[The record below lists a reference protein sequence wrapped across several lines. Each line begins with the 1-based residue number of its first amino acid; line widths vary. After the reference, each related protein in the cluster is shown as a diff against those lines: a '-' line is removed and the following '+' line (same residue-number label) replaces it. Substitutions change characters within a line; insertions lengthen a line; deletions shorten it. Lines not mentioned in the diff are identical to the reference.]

1 MNKREFSYPSADGK
15 TTIRAVEWTPT
26 NARHIKGII
35 QIAHGLSEH
44 IMLYEPIAKYFTER
58 GFIVRGNDHL
68 GHGKSVL
75 PGEPRLY
82 LGPKGS
88 WHFASDDIY
97 TCRLLTEKE
106 YGDIPYIIL
115 GFSLG
120 SYLVRDYLI
129 RYGDSVDAAILVG
142 CLSFSKVA
150 TFFGKITANV
160 LALILGEK
168 ASPKIL
174 DFFVNE
180 TNNLQIKNRRG
191 YLDWINENEE
201 EVKRLMAD
209 PYAMETISIGLFR
222 ELLYAIKFTGKI
234 ENIANMNKDN
244 PIIFISGKDDPVARG
259 GKTISDLVDKFHQVG
274 IKDVSYKLYDG
285 RHRVLFEKTGPMT
298 LDKIYDWACSKLKT
312 EDIDSMEKA
321 NPKLI
326 NALKSMIILAK
337 AGIKE
342 AEFLSG
348 DLFADIKTEKHVGDV
363 SNSVGDDILSSHVGA
378 STRPSELLSSE
389 SEESATKSP
398 CGTSPETVRASFT
411 SPDMDYKKRFDEV
424 TKKIDD
430 LYDSKKI
437 DLVIDLGSGFA
448 VRGIVCKNKNID
460 YIGLDLPAVIM
471 EAKEM
476 HKTIDSNIKLEIVD
490 ITNYESLENIVKE
503 KNNKILI
510 LTENI
515 ENDLFDFELKY
526 ARANIK
532 RLIYNYDVIYMKS
545 EEGSIEII
553 EKKDVG
559 ELDKLKD
566 THKFNLSHLSS
577 DEDVIVRVEGSLD
590 SITASKLIDY
600 VEGLSVDLH
609 NRNLIINLS
618 KVDYIMPAGLN
629 VLEKIESRFNNVEL
643 IFKKL

>member
-1 MNKREFSYPSADGK
+1 MNKREFYYPSADGK
-15 TTIRAVEWTPT
+15 TTIHAVEWTPS
-26 NARHIKGII
+26 NVRHYKGII

-44 IMLYEPIAKYFTER
+44 IMLYEPIAEYFTDR

-68 GHGKSVL
+68 GHGQSVL

-106 YGDIPYIIL
+106 YGELPYIIL

-142 CLSFSKVA
+142 CLSFPKPA
-150 TFFGKITANV
+150 TFFGKIIANV
-160 LALILGEK
+160 LSLVLGEK
-168 ASPKIL
+168 AAPKIL

-191 YLDWINENEE
+191 YLDWINENED
-201 EVKRLMAD
+201 EVKRLIAD

-234 ENIANMNKDN
+234 ENIAKMNKDN

-259 GKTISDLVDKFHQVG
+259 GKTISDLVKKFKQVG

-312 EDIDSMEKA
+312 EDIESMEKA
-321 NPKLI
+321 NPKLS

-337 AGIKE
+337 EGVKE
-342 AEFLSG
+342 AGLLSG
-348 DLFADIKTEKHVGDV
+348 DLFSELNVEKT
-363 SNSVGDDILSSHVGA
+363 VGDDILSARVGASNDTVGA
-378 STRPSELLSSE
+378 ST
-389 SEESATKSP
+389 ASP
-398 CGTSPETVRASFT
+398 N
-411 SPDMDYKKRFDEV
+411 DDYKNRFDEV
-424 TKKIDD
+424 TNKIDD
-430 LYDSKKI
+430 LVKNKKI
-437 DLVIDLGSGFA
+437 DLVIDIGAGFA
-448 VRGIVCKNKNID
+448 VRGLVCKNKNID
-460 YIGLDLPAVIM
+460 YIGVDLPAVIS

-476 HKTIDSNIKLEIVD
+476 HSQIEGLKETKFKAAD
-490 ITNYESLENIVKE
+490 ITNYESLKNIVSENKG
-503 KNNKILI
+503 KILI

-515 ENDLFDFELKY
+515 EEDLFDFELKF
-526 ARANIK
+526 ARENIK
-532 RLIYNYDVIYMKS
+532 RLIHDYDVIYLKS
-545 EEGSIEII
+545 EKSGVELI
-553 EKKDVG
+553 EKNDVA
-559 ELDKLKD
+559 ELDKIR
-566 THKFNLSHLSS
+566 TSTQFNLSHLSS
-577 DEDVIVRVEGSLD
+577 DEDVIVRVEGALD
-590 SITASKLIDY
+590 SITSSKLIDY
-600 VEGLSVDLH
+600 VEGLSVDLQ

-629 VLEKIESRFNNVEL
+629 VLEKIESKYNNVEL
-643 IFKKL
+643 IFKKV

>member
-1 MNKREFSYPSADGK
+1 MIMNKREFYYPSADGK
-15 TTIRAVEWTPT
+15 TTIHAVEWTPS
-26 NARHIKGII
+26 NVRHYKGII

-44 IMLYEPIAKYFTER
+44 IMLYESIAEYFTDR

-68 GHGKSVL
+68 GHGQSVL

-106 YGDIPYIIL
+106 YGELPYIIL

-142 CLSFSKVA
+142 CLSFPKPA
-150 TFFGKITANV
+150 TFFGKIIANV
-160 LALILGEK
+160 LALVLGEK
-168 ASPKIL
+168 AAPKIL

-191 YLDWINENEE
+191 YLDWINENED
-201 EVKRLMAD
+201 EVKRLIAD

-234 ENIANMNKDN
+234 ENIAKMNKDN

-259 GKTISDLVDKFHQVG
+259 GKTISDLVKKFKQVG

-312 EDIDSMEKA
+312 EDIESMEKA
-321 NPKLI
+321 NPKLT

-337 AGIKE
+337 AGVKE
-342 AEFLSG
+342 ASLLSG
-348 DLFADIKTEKHVGDV
+348 DLFSELNVEKT
-363 SNSVGDDILSSHVGA
+363 VGA
-378 STRPSELLSSE
+378 ST
-389 SEESATKSP
+389 ASP
-398 CGTSPETVRASFT
+398 NADF
-411 SPDMDYKKRFDEV
+411 KNRFDEV
-424 TKKIDD
+424 TNKIDELVKNKKID
-430 LYDSKKI
+430 I
-437 DLVIDLGSGFA
+437 VIDIGAGFA
-448 VRGIVCKNKNID
+448 VRGLVCKNKNID
-460 YIGLDLPAVIM
+460 YIGVDLPAVIS

-476 HKTIDSNIKLEIVD
+476 HSQIEGLKETKFKAAD
-490 ITNYESLENIVKE
+490 ITNYESLKNIVSESKG
-503 KNNKILI
+503 KILI

-515 ENDLFDFELKY
+515 EEDLFDFELKF
-526 ARANIK
+526 ARENIK
-532 RLIYNYDVIYMKS
+532 RLIHDYDVIYLKS
-545 EEGSIEII
+545 EKSGVELI
-553 EKKDVG
+553 EKNDVA
-559 ELDKLKD
+559 ELDKIRNS
-566 THKFNLSHLSS
+566 TQFNLSHLSS
-577 DEDVIVRVEGSLD
+577 DEDVIVRVEGALD
-590 SITASKLIDY
+590 SITSSKLIDY
-600 VEGLSVDLH
+600 VEGLSVDLQ

-629 VLEKIESRFNNVEL
+629 VLEKIESKYNNVEL
-643 IFKKL
+643 IFKKV

>member
-1 MNKREFSYPSADGK
+1 MFMNKREFYYPSADGK
-15 TTIRAVEWTPT
+15 TTIHAVEWTPS
-26 NARHIKGII
+26 NVRHYKGII

-44 IMLYEPIAKYFTER
+44 IMLYEPIAEYFTDR

-68 GHGKSVL
+68 GHGQSVL

-106 YGDIPYIIL
+106 YGELPYIIL

-142 CLSFSKVA
+142 CLSFPKPA
-150 TFFGKITANV
+150 TFFGNIIANI
-160 LALILGEK
+160 LALVLGEK
-168 ASPKIL
+168 AAPKIL

-191 YLDWINENEE
+191 YLDWINENED

-234 ENIANMNKDN
+234 ENIAKMNKDN

-259 GKTISDLVDKFHQVG
+259 GKTISDLVKKFKQVG

-312 EDIDSMEKA
+312 EDIESMEKA
-321 NPKLI
+321 NPKLT

-337 AGIKE
+337 EGVKE
-342 AEFLSG
+342 ASLLSG
-348 DLFADIKTEKHVGDV
+348 DLFSELNVEKT
-363 SNSVGDDILSSHVGA
+363 VGA
-378 STRPSELLSSE
+378 SPNDDF
-389 SEESATKSP
+389 KN
-398 CGTSPETVRASFT
+398 
-411 SPDMDYKKRFDEV
+411 RFDEV
-424 TKKIDD
+424 TNKIDE
-430 LYDSKKI
+430 LVKNKKI
-437 DLVIDLGSGFA
+437 DLVIDIGAGFA
-448 VRGIVCKNKNID
+448 VRGLVCKNKNID
-460 YIGLDLPAVIM
+460 YIGVDLPAVIS

-476 HKTIDSNIKLEIVD
+476 HSQIAGLVETKFKAAD
-490 ITNYESLENIVKE
+490 ITNYESLKNIVSSSKG
-503 KNNKILI
+503 KILI

-515 ENDLFDFELKY
+515 EEDLFDFELKF
-526 ARANIK
+526 ARENIK
-532 RLIYNYDVIYMKS
+532 RLIHDYDVIYLKS
-545 EEGSIEII
+545 EKSGVELI
-553 EKKDVG
+553 EKNDVA
-559 ELDKLKD
+559 ELDKIRTL
-566 THKFNLSHLSS
+566 TQFNLSHLSS
-577 DEDVIVRVEGSLD
+577 DEDVIVRVEGALD
-590 SITASKLIDY
+590 SITSSKLIDY
-600 VEGLSVDLH
+600 VEGLSVDLQ

-629 VLEKIESRFNNVEL
+629 VLEKIESKYNNVEL
-643 IFKKL
+643 IFKKV

>member
-1 MNKREFSYPSADGK
+1 MIMNKREFYYPSADGK
-15 TTIRAVEWTPT
+15 TTIHAVEWIPS
-26 NARHIKGII
+26 NVRHYKGII

-44 IMLYEPIAKYFTER
+44 IMLYEPIAEYFTDR

-68 GHGKSVL
+68 GHGQSVL

-82 LGPKGS
+82 LGPEGS

-97 TCRLLTEKE
+97 TCRLLTKKE
-106 YGDIPYIIL
+106 YGDLPYIIL

-142 CLSFSKVA
+142 CLSFPKVA
-150 TFFGKITANV
+150 TFFGKIIANI

-191 YLDWINENEE
+191 YLDWINENED
-201 EVKRLMAD
+201 EVKRLIAD

-234 ENIANMNKDN
+234 ENIAKMNKDN

-259 GKTISDLVDKFHQVG
+259 GKTISDLVKKFKQVG

-312 EDIDSMEKA
+312 EDIESMEKA
-321 NPKLI
+321 NPKLT

-337 AGIKE
+337 AGVKE
-342 AEFLSG
+342 AELLSG
-348 DLFADIKTEKHVGDV
+348 NLF
-363 SNSVGDDILSSHVGA
+363 
-378 STRPSELLSSE
+378 SELNAE
-389 SEESATKSP
+389 KTIEASP
-398 CGTSPETVRASFT
+398 QTIGSSFT
-411 SPDMDYKKRFDEV
+411 SIDIDYKNRFDEV
-424 TKKIDD
+424 TKKINE
-430 LYDSKKI
+430 LVDSKKI
-437 DLVIDLGSGFA
+437 DTVIDIGTGFS
-448 VRGIVCKNKNID
+448 VRGLKCKNDGINFV
-460 YIGLDLPAVIM
+460 GADLPAVIS

-476 HKTIDSNIKLEIVD
+476 HLQILDSETKLMVAD
-490 ITNYESLENIVKE
+490 ITNFESL
-503 KNNKILI
+503 KNVVSSCKGKVLI
-510 LTENI
+510 MTENI
-515 ENDLFDFELKY
+515 EEDLFDFELKF
-526 ARANIK
+526 AKANIH
-532 RLIYNYDVIYMKS
+532 RLMHDYDAIYLKS
-545 EEGSIEII
+545 EKSGVELVDKNDSY
-553 EKKDVG
+553 
-559 ELDKLKD
+559 ELDNIK
-566 THKFNLSHLSS
+566 TSSEFNLSHLSS
-577 DEDVIVRVEGSLD
+577 DEDVIVRVEGVLD
-590 SITASKLIDY
+590 SLSSSKLIDY
-600 VEGLSVDLH
+600 VEGLGVDLR

-618 KVDYIMPAGLN
+618 KVDCIMPAGLN
-629 VLEKIESRFNNVEL
+629 VLEKIESKYNNVEL
-643 IFKKL
+643 IFKHG

>member
-1 MNKREFSYPSADGK
+1 MNKREFYYPSADGK
-15 TTIRAVEWTPT
+15 TTIHAVEWTPS
-26 NARHIKGII
+26 NVRHYKGII

-44 IMLYEPIAKYFTER
+44 IMLYEPIAEYFTDR

-68 GHGKSVL
+68 GHGQSVL

-106 YGDIPYIIL
+106 YGELPYIIL

-142 CLSFSKVA
+142 CLSFPKPA
-150 TFFGKITANV
+150 TFFGNIIANI

-168 ASPKIL
+168 AAPKIL

-191 YLDWINENEE
+191 YLDWINENED

-234 ENIANMNKDN
+234 ENIAKMNKDN

-259 GKTISDLVDKFHQVG
+259 GKTISDLVKKFKQVG

-312 EDIDSMEKA
+312 EDIESMEKA
-321 NPKLI
+321 NPKLS

-337 AGIKE
+337 AGVKE
-342 AEFLSG
+342 ASLLSG
-348 DLFADIKTEKHVGDV
+348 DLFSELNVEKT
-363 SNSVGDDILSSHVGA
+363 VGA
-378 STRPSELLSSE
+378 ST
-389 SEESATKSP
+389 ASP
-398 CGTSPETVRASFT
+398 N
-411 SPDMDYKKRFDEV
+411 DDYKNRFDEV
-424 TKKIDD
+424 TNKIDE
-430 LYDSKKI
+430 LVKNKI
-437 DLVIDLGSGFA
+437 INLVIDIGAGFA
-448 VRGIVCKNKNID
+448 VRGLVCKNKNID
-460 YIGLDLPAVIM
+460 YIGVDLPAVIS

-476 HKTIDSNIKLEIVD
+476 HSQIAGLVETKFKAAD
-490 ITNYESLENIVKE
+490 ITNYESLKKIVSESKG
-503 KNNKILI
+503 KILI

-515 ENDLFDFELKY
+515 EEDLFDFELKF
-526 ARANIK
+526 ARENIK
-532 RLIYNYDVIYMKS
+532 RLIHDYDVIYLKS
-545 EEGSIEII
+545 EKSGVELI
-553 EKKDVG
+553 EKNDVA
-559 ELDKLKD
+559 ELDNIRIS
-566 THKFNLSHLSS
+566 TQFNLSHLSS
-577 DEDVIVRVEGSLD
+577 DEDVIVRVEGALD
-590 SITASKLIDY
+590 SITSSKLIDY
-600 VEGLSVDLH
+600 VEGLSVDLQ

-618 KVDYIMPAGLN
+618 KVNYIMPAGLN
-629 VLEKIESRFNNVEL
+629 VLEKIESKYNNVEL
-643 IFKKL
+643 IFKKV

>member
-1 MNKREFSYPSADGK
+1 MNKREFYYPSADGK
-15 TTIRAVEWTPT
+15 TTIHAVEWTPT
-26 NARHIKGII
+26 NVRHIKGII

-44 IMLYEPIAKYFTER
+44 IMLYEPIAEYFTDR

-68 GHGKSVL
+68 GHGQSVL

-88 WHFASDDIY
+88 WHYASDDIY
-97 TCRLLTEKE
+97 TCRLLTKKE
-106 YGDIPYIIL
+106 YGDLPYIIL

-142 CLSFSKVA
+142 CLSFPKIA
-150 TFFGKITANV
+150 TFFGKIIANIM
-160 LALILGEK
+160 ALVLGEK
-168 ASPKIL
+168 ASPKLL

-222 ELLYAIKFTGKI
+222 ELLYAIKFTGQI
-234 ENIANMNKDN
+234 ENIAKMNKDN

-259 GKTISDLVDKFHQVG
+259 GKTIADLVAKFRQVG

-312 EDIDSMEKA
+312 EDVDSMEKA
-321 NPKLI
+321 NPKLT
-326 NALKSMIILAK
+326 NALKSMMVLAK
-337 AGIKE
+337 AGVRE
-342 AEFLSG
+342 AKLLSG
-348 DLFADIKTEKHVGDV
+348 DLFADAGLKGAVG
-363 SNSVGDDILSSHVGA
+363 
-378 STRPSELLSSE
+378 
-389 SEESATKSP
+389 
-398 CGTSPETVRASFT
+398 ASFT
-411 SPDMDYKKRFDEV
+411 SPDEIDCKNRFDEV
-424 TKKIDD
+424 TKKIDE
-430 LYDSKKI
+430 LVNEKKI
-437 DLVIDLGSGFA
+437 DVVIDIGAGFA
-448 VRGIVCKNKNID
+448 VRGLVCKNKNIN
-460 YIGLDLPAVIM
+460 YVAVDLPAVIR

-476 HKTIDSNIKLEIVD
+476 HAELGKAKQQEKQSKELRFEVAD
-490 ITNYESLENIVKE
+490 ITNYDSLKNIVE
-503 KNNKILI
+503 SCQGKILI

-515 ENDLFDFELKY
+515 EEDLFDFELKF
-526 ARANIK
+526 ARENIK
-532 RLIYNYDVIYMKS
+532 KLIYDYNIIYLKS
-545 EEGSIEII
+545 EKGIVELIDKNDI
-553 EKKDVG
+553 G
-559 ELDKLKD
+559 ELDTIKAYSQ
-566 THKFNLSHLSS
+566 FNLSHLAS
-577 DEDVIVRVEGSLD
+577 DEDVIVRVEGALD
-590 SITASKLIDY
+590 SITSPKLIDY
-600 VEGLSVDLH
+600 IEGLSVDLR

-629 VLEKIESRFNNVEL
+629 VLEKIENNYKNVEL
-643 IFKKL
+643 LFKM

>member
-1 MNKREFSYPSADGK
+1 MNKREFYYPSADGK
-15 TTIRAVEWTPT
+15 TTIHAVEWTPS
-26 NARHIKGII
+26 NVRHYKGII

-44 IMLYEPIAKYFTER
+44 IMLYEPIAEYFTDR

-68 GHGKSVL
+68 GHGQSVL

-97 TCRLLTEKE
+97 TCRILTEKE
-106 YGDIPYIIL
+106 YGELPYIIL

-142 CLSFSKVA
+142 CLSFPKPA
-150 TFFGKITANV
+150 TFFGNIIANI

-168 ASPKIL
+168 AAPKIL

-191 YLDWINENEE
+191 YLDWINENED

-234 ENIANMNKDN
+234 ENIAKMNKDN

-259 GKTISDLVDKFHQVG
+259 GKTISDLVKKFKQVG

-312 EDIDSMEKA
+312 EDIESMEKA
-321 NPKLI
+321 NPKLT

-337 AGIKE
+337 EGVKE
-342 AEFLSG
+342 AELLSG
-348 DLFADIKTEKHVGDV
+348 DLFSDLNAEKNKTVG
-363 SNSVGDDILSSHVGA
+363 NDILSYHVGA
-378 STRPSELLSSE
+378 S
-389 SEESATKSP
+389 
-398 CGTSPETVRASFT
+398 PETVGASST
-411 SPDMDYKKRFDEV
+411 SPNADYKNRFDEV
-424 TKKIDD
+424 TNIIDELVRNKKIDT
-430 LYDSKKI
+430 
-437 DLVIDLGSGFA
+437 VIDIGAGFA
-448 VRGIVCKNKNID
+448 VRGLVCKNKNID
-460 YIGLDLPAVIM
+460 YIGVDLPAVIS

-476 HKTIDSNIKLEIVD
+476 HSQITGLTETKFKVAD
-490 ITNYESLENIVKE
+490 ITNYESLKNIVSSSKG
-503 KNNKILI
+503 KILI

-515 ENDLFDFELKY
+515 EEDLFDFELKF
-526 ARANIK
+526 ARENIK
-532 RLIYNYDVIYMKS
+532 RLIHGYDAIYLKS
-545 EEGSIEII
+545 EKSGVELI
-553 EKKDVG
+553 EKNDVA
-559 ELDKLKD
+559 ELDKIR
-566 THKFNLSHLSS
+566 TSTQFNLSHLSS
-577 DEDVIVRVEGSLD
+577 DEDVIVRVEGALD
-590 SITASKLIDY
+590 SITSSKLIDY
-600 VEGLSVDLH
+600 VEGLSVDLQ

-629 VLEKIESRFNNVEL
+629 VLEKIESKYNNVEL
-643 IFKKL
+643 IFKKV

>member
-1 MNKREFSYPSADGK
+1 MNKREFYYPSAAGK
-15 TTIRAVEWTPT
+15 TTIHAVEWTPT
-26 NARHIKGII
+26 NVRHIKGII

-97 TCRLLTEKE
+97 TCRILTQKE

-142 CLSFSKVA
+142 CLSFPKVA
-150 TFFGKITANV
+150 TFFGKIIANI

-168 ASPKIL
+168 AAPKIL

-234 ENIANMNKDN
+234 ENISKMNKEN

-274 IKDVSYKLYDG
+274 IKDVSYKLYEG

-337 AGIKE
+337 AGVKE
-342 AEFLSG
+342 AELLSG
-348 DLFADIKTEKHVGDV
+348 DLFADIKSEK
-363 SNSVGDDILSSHVGA
+363 SVGA
-378 STRPSELLSSE
+378 S
-389 SEESATKSP
+389 
-398 CGTSPETVRASFT
+398 
-411 SPDMDYKKRFDEV
+411 PDINYKNRFDEV
-424 TKKIDD
+424 TKKIDE
-430 LYDSKKI
+430 LFDSKKI

-448 VRGIVCKNKNID
+448 VRGLVCKNKNID

-476 HKTIDSNIKLEIVD
+476 HKTIDSNTKLETVD
-490 ITNYESLENIVKE
+490 ITNYESLEKIVSE
-503 KNNKILI
+503 KNNKILV

-532 RLIYNYDVIYMKS
+532 RLIYNYDVIYIKS
-545 EEGSIEII
+545 ELGSIEII

-566 THKFNLSHLSS
+566 AHKFNLSHLSS

-629 VLEKIESRFNNVEL
+629 VLEKIESKYSNVEL
-643 IFKKL
+643 IFKHTNLK

>member
-1 MNKREFSYPSADGK
+1 MNKREFYYPSADGK
-15 TTIRAVEWTPT
+15 TTIHAVEWIPS
-26 NARHIKGII
+26 NVRHYKGII

-44 IMLYEPIAKYFTER
+44 IMLYEPIAEYFTDR

-68 GHGKSVL
+68 GHGQSVL

-97 TCRLLTEKE
+97 TCRLLTKKE
-106 YGDIPYIIL
+106 YGDLPYIIL

-142 CLSFSKVA
+142 CLSFPKVA
-150 TFFGKITANV
+150 TFFGKIIANI

-174 DFFVNE
+174 DFFVND

-191 YLDWINENEE
+191 YLDWINENED
-201 EVKRLMAD
+201 EVKRLIAD

-234 ENIANMNKDN
+234 ENIAKMNKDN

-259 GKTISDLVDKFHQVG
+259 GKTISDLVKKFKQVG

-312 EDIDSMEKA
+312 EDIESMEKA
-321 NPKLI
+321 NPKLT

-337 AGIKE
+337 AGVKE
-342 AEFLSG
+342 AELLSG
-348 DLFADIKTEKHVGDV
+348 NLF
-363 SNSVGDDILSSHVGA
+363 
-378 STRPSELLSSE
+378 SELNAE
-389 SEESATKSP
+389 KTIEASP
-398 CGTSPETVRASFT
+398 QTVGSSFT
-411 SPDMDYKKRFDEV
+411 SIDIDYKNRFDEV
-424 TKKIDD
+424 TKKINE
-430 LYDSKKI
+430 LVDSKKI
-437 DLVIDLGSGFA
+437 DTVIDIGTGFS
-448 VRGIVCKNKNID
+448 VRGLKCKNDGINFV
-460 YIGLDLPAVIM
+460 GVDLPAVIS

-476 HKTIDSNIKLEIVD
+476 HLQILDSETKLMVAD
-490 ITNYESLENIVKE
+490 ITNFESL
-503 KNNKILI
+503 KNVVSSCKGKVLI
-510 LTENI
+510 MTENI
-515 ENDLFDFELKY
+515 EEDLFDFELKF
-526 ARANIK
+526 AKANIH
-532 RLIYNYDVIYMKS
+532 RLMHDYDAIYLKS
-545 EEGSIEII
+545 EKSGVELVDKNDSY
-553 EKKDVG
+553 
-559 ELDKLKD
+559 ELDNIK
-566 THKFNLSHLSS
+566 TSSEFNLSHLSS
-577 DEDVIVRVEGSLD
+577 DEDVIVRVEGVLD
-590 SITASKLIDY
+590 SLSSSKLIDY
-600 VEGLSVDLH
+600 VEGLGVDLR
-609 NRNLIINLS
+609 NRSLIINLS

-629 VLEKIESRFNNVEL
+629 VLEKIESKYNNVEL
-643 IFKKL
+643 IFKHEWAKEQSIK

>member
-1 MNKREFSYPSADGK
+1 MIMNKREFYYPSADGK
-15 TTIRAVEWTPT
+15 TTIHAVEWIPSDV
-26 NARHIKGII
+26 RHYKGII

-44 IMLYEPIAKYFTER
+44 IMLYEPIAEYFTDR

-68 GHGKSVL
+68 GHGQSVL

-97 TCRLLTEKE
+97 TCRLLTKKE
-106 YGDIPYIIL
+106 YGDLPYIIL

-142 CLSFSKVA
+142 CLSFPKVA
-150 TFFGKITANV
+150 TFFGKIIANI

-191 YLDWINENEE
+191 YLDWINENED
-201 EVKRLMAD
+201 EVKRLIAD

-234 ENIANMNKDN
+234 ENIAKMNKDN

-259 GKTISDLVDKFHQVG
+259 GKTISDLVKKFKLVG

-285 RHRVLFEKTGPMT
+285 RHRVLFEKTGAMT

-312 EDIDSMEKA
+312 EDIESMEKA
-321 NPKLI
+321 NPKLT

-337 AGIKE
+337 AGVKE
-342 AEFLSG
+342 AESLSG
-348 DLFADIKTEKHVGDV
+348 NLF
-363 SNSVGDDILSSHVGA
+363 
-378 STRPSELLSSE
+378 SELNAE
-389 SEESATKSP
+389 KTMEASP
-398 CGTSPETVRASFT
+398 QTVGSSFT
-411 SPDMDYKKRFDEV
+411 SIDIDYKNRFDEV
-424 TKKIDD
+424 TKKINE
-430 LYDSKKI
+430 LVDSKKI
-437 DLVIDLGSGFA
+437 DTVIDIGTGFS
-448 VRGIVCKNKNID
+448 VRGLKCKNDGINFV
-460 YIGLDLPAVIM
+460 GADLPAVIS

-476 HKTIDSNIKLEIVD
+476 HLQILDSETKLMVAD
-490 ITNYESLENIVKE
+490 ITNFESL
-503 KNNKILI
+503 KNVVSSCKGKVLI
-510 LTENI
+510 MTENI
-515 ENDLFDFELKY
+515 EEDLFDFELKF
-526 ARANIK
+526 AKANIH
-532 RLIYNYDVIYMKS
+532 RLMHVYDAIYLKS
-545 EEGSIEII
+545 EKSGVELVAKNDSY
-553 EKKDVG
+553 
-559 ELDKLKD
+559 ELDNIK
-566 THKFNLSHLSS
+566 TSSEFNLSHLSS
-577 DEDVIVRVEGSLD
+577 DEDVIVRVEGVLD
-590 SITASKLIDY
+590 SLSSSKLIDY
-600 VEGLSVDLH
+600 VEGLRVDLR

-629 VLEKIESRFNNVEL
+629 VLEKIESKYNNVEL
-643 IFKKL
+643 IFKHG

>member
-1 MNKREFSYPSADGK
+1 MVMNKREFYYPSADGK
-15 TTIRAVEWTPT
+15 TTIHAVEWTPS
-26 NARHIKGII
+26 NVRHYKGII

-44 IMLYEPIAKYFTER
+44 IMLYEPIAEYFTDR

-68 GHGKSVL
+68 GHGQSVL

-106 YGDIPYIIL
+106 YGELPYIIL

-142 CLSFSKVA
+142 CLSFPKPA
-150 TFFGKITANV
+150 TFFGNIIANI
-160 LALILGEK
+160 LSLILGEK
-168 ASPKIL
+168 AAPKIL

-191 YLDWINENEE
+191 YLDWINENEDE
-201 EVKRLMAD
+201 IKRLMAD

-234 ENIANMNKDN
+234 ENIAKMNKDN

-259 GKTISDLVDKFHQVG
+259 GKTISDLVKKFKQVG

-312 EDIDSMEKA
+312 EDIESMEKA
-321 NPKLI
+321 NPKLT

-337 AGIKE
+337 AGVKE
-342 AEFLSG
+342 ASLLSG
-348 DLFADIKTEKHVGDV
+348 DLFSELNVEKD
-363 SNSVGDDILSSHVGA
+363 VGA
-378 STRPSELLSSE
+378 SNDTVG
-389 SEESATKSP
+389 ASP
-398 CGTSPETVRASFT
+398 NADF
-411 SPDMDYKKRFDEV
+411 KNRFDEV
-424 TKKIDD
+424 TNKIDELVKNKKID
-430 LYDSKKI
+430 I
-437 DLVIDLGSGFA
+437 VIDIGAGFA
-448 VRGIVCKNKNID
+448 VRGLVCKNKNID
-460 YIGLDLPAVIM
+460 YIGVDLPAVIS

-476 HKTIDSNIKLEIVD
+476 HSQIAGLVETKFKAAD
-490 ITNYESLENIVKE
+490 ITNYESLKNIVSESKG
-503 KNNKILI
+503 KILI

-515 ENDLFDFELKY
+515 EEDLFDFELKF
-526 ARANIK
+526 ARENIK
-532 RLIYNYDVIYMKS
+532 RLIHNYDVIYLKS
-545 EEGSIEII
+545 EKSGVELI
-553 EKKDVG
+553 EKNDVA
-559 ELDKLKD
+559 ELDKIR
-566 THKFNLSHLSS
+566 TSTQFNLSHLSS
-577 DEDVIVRVEGSLD
+577 DEDVIVRVEGALD
-590 SITASKLIDY
+590 SITSSKLIDY
-600 VEGLSVDLH
+600 VEGLSVDLQ

-629 VLEKIESRFNNVEL
+629 VLEKIESKYNNVEL
-643 IFKKL
+643 IFKKV

>member
-1 MNKREFSYPSADGK
+1 MIMNKREFYYPSADGK
-15 TTIRAVEWTPT
+15 TTIHAVEWTPS
-26 NARHIKGII
+26 NVRHYKGII

-44 IMLYEPIAKYFTER
+44 IMLYEPIAEYFTDR

-68 GHGKSVL
+68 GHGQSVL

-106 YGDIPYIIL
+106 YGELPYIIL

-142 CLSFSKVA
+142 CLSFPKPA
-150 TFFGKITANV
+150 TFFGNIIANI

-168 ASPKIL
+168 AAPKIL

-191 YLDWINENEE
+191 YLDWINENED

-234 ENIANMNKDN
+234 ENIAKMNKDN

-259 GKTISDLVDKFHQVG
+259 GKTISDLVKKFKQVG

-312 EDIDSMEKA
+312 EDIESMEKA
-321 NPKLI
+321 NPKLT

-337 AGIKE
+337 EGVKE
-342 AEFLSG
+342 AGLLSG
-348 DLFADIKTEKHVGDV
+348 GLFSEL
-363 SNSVGDDILSSHVGA
+363 NVGDDILSSRIGA
-378 STRPSELLSSE
+378 SPN
-389 SEESATKSP
+389 ADFKN
-398 CGTSPETVRASFT
+398 
-411 SPDMDYKKRFDEV
+411 RFDEV
-424 TKKIDD
+424 TNKINE
-430 LYDSKKI
+430 LVRNKKI
-437 DLVIDLGSGFA
+437 DLVIDIGAGFA
-448 VRGIVCKNKNID
+448 VRGLVCKNKNID
-460 YIGLDLPAVIM
+460 YIGVDLPAVIS
-471 EAKEM
+471 EAEEM
-476 HKTIDSNIKLEIVD
+476 HSQIEGLKETKFKVAD
-490 ITNYESLENIVKE
+490 ITNYESLKNIVSDSKG
-503 KNNKILI
+503 KILI

-515 ENDLFDFELKY
+515 EEDLFDFELKF
-526 ARANIK
+526 ARENIK
-532 RLIYNYDVIYMKS
+532 RLIHEYDVVYLKS
-545 EEGSIEII
+545 EKSDVELI
-553 EKKDVG
+553 EKDDVA
-559 ELDKLKD
+559 ELDKIR
-566 THKFNLSHLSS
+566 TSTQFNLSHLSS
-577 DEDVIVRVEGSLD
+577 DEDVIMRVEGALD
-590 SITASKLIDY
+590 SITSSKLIDY
-600 VEGLSVDLH
+600 VEGLSVDLQ

-629 VLEKIESRFNNVEL
+629 VLEKIESKYNNVEL
-643 IFKKL
+643 IFKKV

>member
-1 MNKREFSYPSADGK
+1 MIMNKREFYYPSADGK
-15 TTIRAVEWTPT
+15 TTIHAVEWIPS
-26 NARHIKGII
+26 NVRHYKGII

-44 IMLYEPIAKYFTER
+44 IMLYEPIAEYFTDR

-68 GHGKSVL
+68 GHGQSVL

-82 LGPKGS
+82 LGSKGS

-97 TCRLLTEKE
+97 TCRLLTKKE
-106 YGDIPYIIL
+106 YGDLPYIIL

-142 CLSFSKVA
+142 CLSFPKVA
-150 TFFGKITANV
+150 TFFGKITANI

-191 YLDWINENEE
+191 YLDWINENED
-201 EVKRLMAD
+201 EVKRLIAD

-234 ENIANMNKDN
+234 ENIAKMNKDN

-259 GKTISDLVDKFHQVG
+259 GKTISDLVKKFKQVG

-285 RHRVLFEKTGPMT
+285 RHRVLFEKTGTMT

-312 EDIDSMEKA
+312 EDIESMEKA
-321 NPKLI
+321 NPKLT

-337 AGIKE
+337 AGVKE
-342 AEFLSG
+342 ASLLSG
-348 DLFADIKTEKHVGDV
+348 DLFSELNVEKT
-363 SNSVGDDILSSHVGA
+363 VGA
-378 STRPSELLSSE
+378 ST
-389 SEESATKSP
+389 ASP
-398 CGTSPETVRASFT
+398 N
-411 SPDMDYKKRFDEV
+411 DDYKNRFDEV
-424 TKKIDD
+424 TNKIDE
-430 LYDSKKI
+430 LVKNKKI
-437 DLVIDLGSGFA
+437 DLVIDIGAGFA
-448 VRGIVCKNKNID
+448 VRGLVCKNKNID
-460 YIGLDLPAVIM
+460 YIGVDLPAVIS

-476 HKTIDSNIKLEIVD
+476 HAQIAGLVETKFKAAD
-490 ITNYESLENIVKE
+490 ITNYGLLKNIVSESKG
-503 KNNKILI
+503 KILI

-515 ENDLFDFELKY
+515 EEDLFDFELKF
-526 ARANIK
+526 ARENIK
-532 RLIYNYDVIYMKS
+532 RLIHDYDVIYLKS
-545 EEGSIEII
+545 EKSGVELI
-553 EKKDVG
+553 EKNDVA
-559 ELDKLKD
+559 ELDKIR
-566 THKFNLSHLSS
+566 TSTQFNLSHLSS
-577 DEDVIVRVEGSLD
+577 DEDVIVRVEGALD
-590 SITASKLIDY
+590 SIISSKLIDY
-600 VEGLSVDLH
+600 VEGLSVDLQ

-629 VLEKIESRFNNVEL
+629 VLEKIESKYNNVEL
-643 IFKKL
+643 IFKKV

>member
-1 MNKREFSYPSADGK
+1 MNKREFYYPSADGK
-15 TTIRAVEWTPT
+15 TTIHAVEWTPT

-68 GHGKSVL
+68 GHGRSVL

-97 TCRLLTEKE
+97 TCRILTQKE
-106 YGDIPYIIL
+106 YGNIPYIIL

-142 CLSFSKVA
+142 CLSFPKVA
-150 TFFGKITANV
+150 TFFGKIIANI

-168 ASPKIL
+168 AAPKIL

-234 ENIANMNKDN
+234 ENISKMNKGN

-274 IKDVSYKLYDG
+274 IKDVSYKLYEG

-337 AGIKE
+337 AGVKE
-342 AEFLSG
+342 AELLSG
-348 DLFADIKTEKHVGDV
+348 DLFADIKSEKHVG
-363 SNSVGDDILSSHVGA
+363 A
-378 STRPSELLSSE
+378 
-389 SEESATKSP
+389 
-398 CGTSPETVRASFT
+398 
-411 SPDMDYKKRFDEV
+411 SPDIDYKNRFDEV
-424 TKKIDD
+424 TKKIDE
-430 LYDSKKI
+430 LFDSKKI

-448 VRGIVCKNKNID
+448 VRGLVCKNKNID

-476 HKTIDSNIKLEIVD
+476 HKTIDSNIKLETVD

-515 ENDLFDFELKY
+515 EKDLFDFELKY

-545 EEGSIEII
+545 ELGSIEII

-566 THKFNLSHLSS
+566 AHKFNLSHLSS

-600 VEGLSVDLH
+600 VEGLGVDLH

-629 VLEKIESRFNNVEL
+629 VLEKIESKYSNVEL
-643 IFKKL
+643 IFKHTNLK

>member
-1 MNKREFSYPSADGK
+1 MNKREFYYPSADGK
-15 TTIRAVEWTPT
+15 TTIHAVEWTP
-26 NARHIKGII
+26 NNVRHYKGII

-44 IMLYEPIAKYFTER
+44 IMLYEPIAEYFTDR

-68 GHGKSVL
+68 GHGQSVL

-97 TCRLLTEKE
+97 TCRILTEKE
-106 YGDIPYIIL
+106 YGELPYIIL

-142 CLSFSKVA
+142 CLSFPKPA
-150 TFFGKITANV
+150 TFFGNIIANI

-168 ASPKIL
+168 AAPKIL

-191 YLDWINENEE
+191 YLDWINENED

-234 ENIANMNKDN
+234 ENIAKLNKDN

-259 GKTISDLVDKFHQVG
+259 GKTISDLVKKFKQVG

-312 EDIDSMEKA
+312 EDIESMEKA
-321 NPKLI
+321 NPKLT

-337 AGIKE
+337 EGVKE
-342 AEFLSG
+342 AELLSG
-348 DLFADIKTEKHVGDV
+348 DLFSDLNAEKNKTVG
-363 SNSVGDDILSSHVGA
+363 NDILSYHVGA
-378 STRPSELLSSE
+378 S
-389 SEESATKSP
+389 
-398 CGTSPETVRASFT
+398 PETVGASST
-411 SPDMDYKKRFDEV
+411 SPNADYKNRFDEV
-424 TKKIDD
+424 TNIIDELVRNKKIDT
-430 LYDSKKI
+430 
-437 DLVIDLGSGFA
+437 VIDIGAGFA
-448 VRGIVCKNKNID
+448 VRGLVCKNKNID
-460 YIGLDLPAVIM
+460 YIGVDLPAVIS

-476 HKTIDSNIKLEIVD
+476 HSQITGLTETKFKVAD
-490 ITNYESLENIVKE
+490 ITNYESLKNIVSSSKG
-503 KNNKILI
+503 KILI

-515 ENDLFDFELKY
+515 EEDLFDFELKF
-526 ARANIK
+526 ARENIK
-532 RLIYNYDVIYMKS
+532 RLIHGYDAIYLKS
-545 EEGSIEII
+545 EKSGVELI
-553 EKKDVG
+553 EKNDVA
-559 ELDKLKD
+559 ELDKIR
-566 THKFNLSHLSS
+566 TSTQFNLSHLSS
-577 DEDVIVRVEGSLD
+577 DEDVIVRVEGALD
-590 SITASKLIDY
+590 SITSSKLIDY
-600 VEGLSVDLH
+600 VEGLSVDLQ

-629 VLEKIESRFNNVEL
+629 VLEKIESKYNNVEL
-643 IFKKL
+643 IFKKV